1 MNDYFTDRP
10 APGRRE
16 MEDALARRTGPD
28 LQKAFAGATVAI
40 LGLGGLGSN
49 IAVMLA
55 RAGVGRL
62 ILADFDRVDVTNL
75 NRQQYKAC
83 QTGMLKTE
91 ALRENLLEI
100 APYADLITVT
110 EKITEASF
118 DRSPES
124 DCRAGMSSVFALLG
138 KAGIICEAFDDPAA
152 KAMVVN
158 NVLEKFPQKYII
170 ASSGMAGLGSSNAI
184 KTRRV
189 SERFFIC
196 GDGVSDAAERPG
208 LISARVALCAAHQAN
223 MALRILAGQTEA

>member
-1 MNDYFTDRP
+1 MNGYFTDRP

-91 ALRENLLEI
+91 AL
-100 APYADLITVT
+100 
-110 EKITEASF
+110 
-118 DRSPES
+118 
-124 DCRAGMSSVFALLG
+124 
-138 KAGIICEAFDDPAA
+138 
-152 KAMVVN
+152 
-158 NVLEKFPQKYII
+158 
-170 ASSGMAGLGSSNAI
+170 
-184 KTRRV
+184 
-189 SERFFIC
+189 
-196 GDGVSDAAERPG
+196 
-208 LISARVALCAAHQAN
+208 
-223 MALRILAGQTEA
+223 